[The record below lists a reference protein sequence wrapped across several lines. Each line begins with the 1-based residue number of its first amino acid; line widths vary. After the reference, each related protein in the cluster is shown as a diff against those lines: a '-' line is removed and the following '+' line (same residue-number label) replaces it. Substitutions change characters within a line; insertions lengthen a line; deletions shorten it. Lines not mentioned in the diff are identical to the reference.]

1 MPNIY
6 EAEMQKAKAEAN
18 FAEIE
23 YKNTKRLADNNVV
36 APNELA
42 MAKAKL
48 DKANAELSLAKFI
61 CGLPKSE
68 RLLMVL

>member
-1 MPNIY
+1 MPKLY
-6 EAEMQKAKAEAN
+6 EAEMQIAKAEAN

-23 YKNTKRLADNNVV
+23 YKNTKRLADSDVV

-48 DKANAELSLAKFI
+48 DKAGTKSCQKKHSQKL
-61 CGLPKSE
+61 LPGVF
-68 RLLMVL
+68 RDY